1 MKNIQITE
9 NSFTSLCEKKHRCKK
24 QHCDFAQPAP
34 PIPNHFSQKRQRF
47 VTVVTVGT
55 RNGKIIVNGV
65 KHMLPLLSLSFK
77 LVQHSGGSGAQCLV
91 FVVWRL
97 VFGVW
102 CLVFGVWC
110 LVLSGVRLQSPH
122 TTRAKQG
129 VTDGAHL
136 RMRRLPSSH
145 GHHMPSHAI

>member
-24 QHCDFAQPAP
+24 QHCDFAQPAFAP
-34 PIPNHFSQKRQRF
+34 SIPNHFSQKRQRF

-65 KHMLPLLSLSFK
+65 KHMLPLLSLSVK

-91 FVVWRL
+91 F
-97 VFGVW
+97 GVW
-102 CLVFGVWC
+102 CLVS
-110 LVLSGVRLQSPH
+110 SGVRLQSPH
-122 TTRAKQG
+122 TTRAKQA

>member
-24 QHCDFAQPAP
+24 QHCDFAQPAFAP
-34 PIPNHFSQKRQRF
+34 KIRNHFSQKRRRF

-91 FVVWRL
+91 FGVVWCRL
-97 VFGVW
+97 VSDSSP
-102 CLVFGVWC
+102 LTPPEP
-110 LVLSGVRLQSPH
+110 SRL
-122 TTRAKQG
+122 
-129 VTDGAHL
+129 
-136 RMRRLPSSH
+136 
-145 GHHMPSHAI
+145 